1 MSTRAVTLSQ
11 MVQVQDAFSKQSEIK
26 SEQEFARTALG
37 TGQSTLPSAD
47 DSRPWISHGA
57 YVGVPLVNGEYFM
70 VSVSHYS
77 GDQAGPARAKRIA
90 ACMNACHGMEDD
102 VLGLLN
108 DFAPR
113 ATNSKGEPL

>member
-1 MSTRAVTLSQ
+1 MWACTKIPERPCPFFK
-11 MVQVQDAFSKQSEIK
+11 DKDE
-26 SEQEFARTALG
+26 ALG
-37 TGQSTLPSAD
+37 YCRAIRDENQHSAAD
-47 DSRPWISHGA
+47 DTRPWISHGA
-57 YVGVPLVNGEYFM
+57 QIGVPLVNGEYFM